1 METLGDVVRRDGP
14 LNELDAVGWAI
25 RAAKRVEALHRFGV
39 VHGGISAESI
49 RVSGVGRD
57 SQGVLGDGRYAATM
71 PGYHSPE
78 RHAGQGLSA
87 VDDSWA
93 LAVTLYFLMT
103 GSLPFAGTTAAE
115 VSRRIETTVPA
126 PLAVFD
132 VGDDALQQVFD
143 SLLTT
148 NSAGR
153 LSRIDMLRKQLEEWH
168 PDPGVTRLAPLGDAS
183 ADDEDDDE
191 DDEARTVMRDFG
203 DVQAHLDML
212 KQQAPTPDPTG
223 GVPKALARAA
233 PPPRP
238 RQSTDVGGF
247 AGPAARSTAPA
258 GPVAGGRSE
267 PPPPAPR
274 FDFDD
279 EDSEDG
285 AATVMLNTEGT
296 NLSAAIE
303 EALAEK
309 AASAAA
315 PPGWPQAS
323 AGTSESSLGSDA
335 ALDSV
340 DAVLSGVYDAVT
352 TDVLDHVGTEMA
364 GESAAEGDHQ
374 NQGLAK
380 LLVVA
385 IVLLV
390 MVFGAVAVIFLRQ
403 RGIIT
408 FF

>member
-1 METLGDVVRRDGP
+1 
-14 LNELDAVGWAI
+14 
-25 RAAKRVEALHRFGV
+25 
-39 VHGGISAESI
+39 
-49 RVSGVGRD
+49 
-57 SQGVLGDGRYAATM
+57 
-71 PGYHSPE
+71 
-78 RHAGQGLSA
+78 
-87 VDDSWA
+87 
-93 LAVTLYFLMT
+93 
-103 GSLPFAGTTAAE
+103 
-115 VSRRIETTVPA
+115 
-126 PLAVFD
+126 
-132 VGDDALQQVFD
+132 
-143 SLLTT
+143 
-148 NSAGR
+148 
-153 LSRIDMLRKQLEEWH
+153 
-168 PDPGVTRLAPLGDAS
+168 
-183 ADDEDDDE
+183 
-191 DDEARTVMRDFG
+191 
-203 DVQAHLDML
+203 
-212 KQQAPTPDPTG
+212 
-223 GVPKALARAA
+223 
-233 PPPRP
+233 
-238 RQSTDVGGF
+238 
-247 AGPAARSTAPA
+247 
-258 GPVAGGRSE
+258 
-267 PPPPAPR
+267 
-274 FDFDD
+274 
-279 EDSEDG
+279 
-285 AATVMLNTEGT
+285 MLNTEGT